1 MEHFSSLGCLDP
13 IKLSGSEKGC
23 MEENTS
29 AAIIRCYFKKTPK
42 EIELLAEGERGKV
55 SFQ

>member
-1 MEHFSSLGCLDP
+1 
-13 IKLSGSEKGC
+13 